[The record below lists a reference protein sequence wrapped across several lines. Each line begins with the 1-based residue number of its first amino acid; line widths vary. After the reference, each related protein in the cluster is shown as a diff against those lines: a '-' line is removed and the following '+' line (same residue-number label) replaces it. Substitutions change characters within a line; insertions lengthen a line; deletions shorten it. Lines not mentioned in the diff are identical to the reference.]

1 MVMTIKNGWAKKVP
15 WLLESF
21 IIVLALFAKAEVIPS
36 DGSENS
42 LIAFIA
48 KFRDS
53 FESSSFTGLVF
64 FALFYYLQ
72 RETASRNLKNDW
84 RIILLS
90 GLFAVMYIAGR
101 SMRDSGSLAFMNA
114 NAYQRF
120 LSFLCILGYWFMIDL
135 LLRWSLYCFEKT
147 AAEQYGG
154 KSEIRV
160 WLCYFAIIF
169 ICWVPWLFSSY
180 PATFCPDSM
189 WQLQQGLGYTEY
201 TTHHPPLSTA
211 IMTLCVNLG
220 AAIKSRTFGCFIYV
234 VMQTVLGSMI
244 FAYTLVVL
252 RRMGISRGAR
262 IAAVLFYCLN
272 PVWGIYC
279 QWFEK
284 DMLYMEFYVLT
295 AVLLIEVLYNGKC
308 SIRKASS
315 ICASAAM
322 TFLLRN
328 NAVYE
333 LLPFM
338 ILLTF
343 CIPREVRK
351 RMACAVC
358 AVVLIYGTVTH
369 GLYPALGFAKGSE
382 AEMLSI
388 PFQQTA
394 RYVAYAGNDVTEYER
409 EVIGSVLDYDTLAES
424 YSHACSD
431 PVKSTYH
438 GDGETMKKYFP
449 VWFSM
454 GLKHPTIYID
464 ALIGLNYGYIAPLET
479 IYMEPTISF
488 SAEGTTET
496 ETPGV
501 TRTANEIPAVLMNII
516 WLATT
521 KVPVLE
527 LFSAAGMYT
536 WLTLICAVMLWIKKK
551 ASAMLPLIPGVMN
564 ILVCIASPLASSIR
578 YCLSAAAMMPVIL
591 WWTALNVSSVSK
603 SKGDACNG

>member
-1 MVMTIKNGWAKKVP
+1 MDITVKTGRSKKVL
-15 WLLESF
+15 WMFESF
-21 IIVLALFAKAEVIPS
+21 IIVLALFAKAEVIPG
-36 DGSENS
+36 DGSENA
-42 LIAFIA
+42 LLAFFA

-53 FESSSFTGLVF
+53 FESSGITGLILFV
-64 FALFYYLQ
+64 LFYYFQ
-72 RETASRNLKNDW
+72 RETASRKLENDW

-90 GLFAVMYIAGR
+90 GLFAVLYIAGR
-101 SMRDSGSLAFMNA
+101 TMRDSGTLAFMSA
-114 NAYQRF
+114 NAYQHF
-120 LSFLCILGYWFMIDL
+120 LSCLCILGYWCMIDL
-135 LLRWSLYCFEKT
+135 LLRWILYSFERAT
-147 AAEQYGG
+147 PEQYGG
-154 KSEIRV
+154 KSEPKI

-169 ICWVPWLFSSY
+169 ICWLPWIFSSY
-180 PATFCPDSM
+180 PATFCPDST

-220 AAIKSRTFGCFIYV
+220 AAIKSRTFGCFIYI

-244 FAYTLVVL
+244 FAYALVVL

-262 IAAVLFYCLN
+262 TAAVLFYCLN
-272 PVWGIYC
+272 PVWGMYC

-284 DMLYMEFYVLT
+284 DMLYTEFYVLT
-295 AVLLIEVLYNGKC
+295 AVLLIEVLYTGKC
-308 SIRKASS
+308 SGKKTAAV
-315 ICASAAM
+315 CASAVV

-338 ILLTF
+338 ILLIF

-358 AVVLIYGTVTH
+358 AAVLVYGTVVH
-369 GLYPALGFAKGSE
+369 GLYPALGFKKGSE

-394 RYVAYAGNDVTEYER
+394 RYVAFAGDEVTENER
-409 EVIGSVLDYDTLAES
+409 KVISDVLEYDTLAED
-424 YSHACSD
+424 YQYHWSD
-431 PVKSTYH
+431 PVKNKYH
-438 GDGETMKKYFP
+438 GDSGALKNYLP
-449 VWFSM
+449 VWFRM

-479 IYMEPTISF
+479 TYVEPSISF
-488 SAEGTTET
+488 SGDGTEET
-496 ETPGV
+496 DIPGV

-521 KVPVLE
+521 KVPMLE

-536 WLTLICAVMLWIKKK
+536 WLTLICAVMLWVKKK
-551 ASAMLPLIPGVMN
+551 ASAMVSLIPGAMN
-564 ILVCIASPLASSIR
+564 ILVCIASPLSSSIR
-578 YCLSAAAMMPVIL
+578 YCLPAVAMMPVIL
-591 WWTALNVSSVSK
+591 WWTAMNVSSADK
-603 SKGDACNG
+603 NKGDACNG